1 MHHMNVEQV
10 AVWCCAGLA
19 AVVFAVMLFS
29 FATFRRKPE
38 PGVRAPTAE
47 VLWAIVPI
55 LIVIAAAAPALKGLM
70 PQPATQP
77 NVADTKELPVR
88 DGADPQ
94 RMNKTFNESGVPL

>member
-19 AVVFAVMLFS
+19 AIVFAVMLFS
-29 FATFRRKPE
+29 FATFRRKADATM
-38 PGVRAPTAE
+38 RAPTAE

-70 PQPATQP
+70 PRVAAQS
-77 NVADTKELPVR
+77 NVADSRELPAQTEQIGR
-88 DGADPQ
+88 
-94 RMNKTFNESGVPL
+94 